1 MFRIII
7 ILFLSICLV
16 GCKSSKRAKTK
27 NASVSKVIIDKRTG
41 SNTTNTSKENDNDTI
56 VNSDSDYRNDNSVN
70 LSLPLNIINYAKQF
84 EGVRYKFG
92 GTTNSGMDCSGLVFE
107 SFRAYDIYLPRISRD
122 MAKQG
127 EKISLKQTQ
136 TGDLLFFITRNRR
149 NDINHVGLVV
159 EIDDNAIKFIHAT
172 TGAGV
177 IISSLNE
184 SYWKDAF
191 KEVRRVL

>member
-41 SNTTNTSKENDNDTI
+41 SNTTNTSKENDNETI

-191 KEVRRVL
+191 KEVRRIL